1 MSALKRRVAQR
12 LAGEEGLTVVE
23 VVVAGML
30 LVVGGLGVLG
40 MVDTAT
46 RNTFRAEQSQL
57 IGNVL
62 QREMEAIRDLSYD
75 DIGLESLP
83 AQESGAENPNSRVFG
98 TSFYT
103 RRSGTGL
110 RPMVSG
116 GVVSAGPEP
125 FEVED
130 VSGSI
135 YRYVVWDACPG
146 TTCSDADYLK
156 RAIVIVKLDDT
167 ASGGTGR
174 RYQEIQSQIVDPDA
188 EPSESPGP
196 TPGGASTVWWPLYLT
211 DSSCSLSEPKTPGER
226 SAIGDH
232 LTHNTRGEC
241 SSGEKTGNEPGAP
254 DLLWPEP
261 PVLSDESPVYDY
273 ASDVEPVV
281 EPDRDKGLQLM
292 RGGDCASMPLMTVA
306 TEPDSDAS
314 LFQKLHKWVTP
325 PIDTKTL
332 ALSGEAT
339 LSLRTQTIEH
349 GVYGATICVWLFV
362 RSEGKDI
369 ALKQALGSSDFATYA
384 SSPWPSTGWEEIKL
398 SLELATSGGTITIPE
413 GSRLGLALSV
423 DDGSGSGI
431 QALYDEPTF
440 DTRLL
445 LGATGTLPTWP

>member
-1 MSALKRRVAQR
+1 VSGLRDRVAGR
-12 LAGEEGLTVVE
+12 LAGEDGMTVVE

-57 IGNVL
+57 VGNVL
-62 QREMEAIRDLSYD
+62 QREMEAIRDLSFD
-75 DIGLESLP
+75 EIGLESLP

-103 RRSGTGL
+103 RRAGTGL

-116 GVVSAGPEP
+116 GALSTGPEP

-130 VSGSI
+130 VTGSI
-135 YRYVVWDACPG
+135 YRYIVWDACPG
-146 TTCSDADYLK
+146 TTCSDEDYLK

-167 ASGGTGR
+167 ASGGSGR

-196 TPGGASTVWWPLYLT
+196 TPGGTTTVWWPLYLT
-211 DSSCSLSEPKTPGER
+211 DSSCSLTEPRTPSER

-232 LTHNTRGEC
+232 LTHNSRGEC

-261 PVLSDESPVYDY
+261 PILSDESPVYDY
-273 ASDVEPVV
+273 SSDVEPVV

-292 RGGDCASMPLMTVA
+292 RGGDCASMPLTTVA

-325 PIDTKTL
+325 PIDSKDL

-362 RSEGKDI
+362 RSAGKDT
-369 ALKQALGSSDFATYA
+369 ALKQALGSSDFATYSA
-384 SSPWPSTGWEEIKL
+384 SPWPSTGWEEVKL
-398 SLELATSGGTITIPE
+398 SLELATGGGTIALPE

-431 QALYDEPTF
+431 QTLYDEPTF